1 MGLTSSESESC
12 ACAAPGLLAID
23 GVRILARH
31 GRHTERQGVDVDG
44 GTMSFDCAAALV
56 ELDAECDALAAAD
69 VDVVAECETL
79 APWTPMSVA
88 DRSTP
93 RLTSTGSTDG
103 LENRILFCLRR
114 EAARDRS
121 DDIRSEEHVV
131 QSWNSHSTL
140 AARHIDCDEV
150 PRNTTRAKSGGN
162 VRRRSQRP
170 HDQCLGRP
178 CERRWTHRAR
188 TERDTVPERCQRP
201 LHHRQRAELANSH
214 IHTCSA

>member
-1 MGLTSSESESC
+1 
-12 ACAAPGLLAID
+12 
-23 GVRILARH
+23 
-31 GRHTERQGVDVDG
+31 
-44 GTMSFDCAAALV
+44 MSFDCAAALV

-140 AARHIDCDEV
+140 A
-150 PRNTTRAKSGGN
+150 G
-162 VRRRSQRP
+162 
-170 HDQCLGRP
+170 
-178 CERRWTHRAR
+178 
-188 TERDTVPERCQRP
+188 
-201 LHHRQRAELANSH
+201 
-214 IHTCSA
+214 